1 MREYYLN
8 SIDYEYYPPEFI
20 QYSIKNLVNNK
31 TFFES
36 DEQASFYKPYLF
48 AHYLGKIKNDIQ
60 LNNTIDLYKSGG
72 WLKKEKIATQYLI
85 ENVLYKLIYSKE
97 DCTKIR
103 AIVYSGMMEYE
114 ILIKTYKSI
123 IKRDIPEF
131 KFEVKDKVVIVN
143 SDELLH
149 FIGIE
154 SRNTFLNQLD
164 RKNNYQEKIY
174 QIENLISVLARIDYQ
189 NGTSFFDKEKLNLT
203 YLKQNIT
210 RSIQTENIH
219 PFKIIGAKENFL
231 KYTALHIIDAYKDYS
246 FLYNMMLNK
255 SLIEKI
261 GHKQFIK
268 WLHKNDYIKEK
279 DYEVLIS
286 KEQLIS
292 LKNSRSEQR
301 LNNFNNIFFPSN

>member
-1 MREYYLN
+1 MRKYYLD

-20 QYSIKNLVNNK
+20 HYSIKELLNNNS
-31 TFFES
+31 FFES
-36 DEQASFYKPYLF
+36 EEQALFFKPYLF
-48 AHYLGKIKNDIQ
+48 AHYLSKIKNYIQ

-72 WLKKEKIATQYLI
+72 WLIKEKKTTQYLI
-85 ENVLYKLIYSKE
+85 ENVLCNIIYSKE

-114 ILIKTYKSI
+114 VLIKTFKSI
-123 IKRDIPEF
+123 IQRDIPEF
-131 KFEVKDKVVIVN
+131 KFQVKDRVVIVN
-143 SDELLH
+143 TDELLN
-149 FIGIE
+149 FIRTE

-164 RKNNYQEKIY
+164 RKNNYEEKIY

-189 NGTSFFDKEKLNLT
+189 NGTSCFDKEKSNLS

-210 RSIQTENIH
+210 RNIQTENIY

-231 KYTALHIIDAYKDYS
+231 KYKNLHIIDVYKDYS

-261 GHKQFIK
+261 GHKQFIN
-268 WLHKNDYIKEK
+268 WLYENDYIKVK

-301 LNNFNNIFFPSN
+301 LNNFNNIFVP